1 MTVST
6 FKSSYFKIKYRF
18 LVYDYIGAWQQKVR
32 LNFLIYSMYREK
44 FVCNFNKSGS
54 QALVYIRIRKVYMEK
69 SRIMDADGKLQVNTS
84 KVVAFDV
91 LDVKLDS
98 NIKLDQHKL
107 SISPLFGTIKI
118 QLTMRYKYLRVTG
131 LLKMKQIVRFNSG
144 SSCQLNLKVLKTQF
158 VQKKGNL

>member
-6 FKSSYFKIKYRF
+6 FKASYFKIEYPF
-18 LVYDYIGAWQQKVR
+18 LVYDYIDIWQQKVR
-32 LNFLIYSMYREK
+32 LNFLLYSMYREK

-54 QALVYIRIRKVYMEK
+54 QALVYMRIPKVFMEK
-69 SRIMDADGKLQVNTS
+69 SRIKDADSKLQVNTS
-84 KVVAFDV
+84 KVVAFEA

-107 SISPLFGTIKI
+107 SIPPLFATQKF
-118 QLTMRYKYLRVTG
+118 QLTMRYKYLKVTG

-144 SSCQLNLKVLKTQF
+144 SSCQLNLKV
-158 VQKKGNL
+158 QKKGNL